1 VGTPLCYV
9 FFCEAFGVPLQW
21 PVMLSLSTSVYII
34 YTLDHVLDGLKWKEK
49 SLALRHFIHFK
60 YRQIFLVLAA
70 LALIGLAFFV
80 YLFLD
85 KISIRFGLIVS
96 LSVLVYF
103 ILNFIFRKLFR
114 KLVPLKETMVAII
127 VASCF
132 IALPAMQAKMNLQW
146 PVLILFVGLVAMN
159 LSNLLMFSYYD
170 YEVDRKA
177 RFSGTSK
184 VISQER
190 LKLFIVSLIG
200 IGLIASI
207 YSSILLH
214 FNLLQISVLIVMH
227 FQLLVIALFEDIYK
241 KNERYRF
248 WGDIIY
254 LYPLFYFFIS

>member
-1 VGTPLCYV
+1 
-9 FFCEAFGVPLQW
+9 
-21 PVMLSLSTSVYII
+21 MLSLAMSVYII
-34 YTLDHVLDGLKWKEK
+34 YTLDHILDGLKWKEK

-60 YRQIFLVLAA
+60 YRQIFLVMAA
-70 LALIGLAFFV
+70 IVLVVLAFFV

-85 KISIRFGLIVS
+85 KTSIRFGMIMSLIV
-96 LSVLVYF
+96 VLYF
-103 ILNFIFRKLFR
+103 ILNFAFRKLFR
-114 KLVPLKETMVAII
+114 KLVPLKETMVAVI

-132 IALPAMQAKMNLQW
+132 IVLPAMQSKMSMQW
-146 PVLILFVGLVAMN
+146 PIVILFLGVIALN

-190 LKLFIVSLIG
+190 LKLLIVSLIA
-200 IGLIASI
+200 IGLIACI
-207 YSSILLH
+207 YSAILLH
-214 FNLLQISVLIVMH
+214 LNILQISVLVVMH
-227 FQLLVIALFEDIYK
+227 FQLLVIALFEDVYK